1 MKPSDEPWNPDDW
14 FHRCAWCEEEI
25 PEGHEVLGVPAKL
38 RPEQVRKEWAG
49 TIQPLRLVWAQRTL
63 PMMVVSEDSPAK
75 RDGKD
80 AMFMVCSDSCGRAL
94 QAALRKDIDLGNTL
108 DESPRGD

>member
-1 MKPSDEPWNPDDW
+1 MKTPDETWDPDDW
-14 FHRCAWCEEEI
+14 FGRCAWCQEEI

-38 RPEQVRKEWAG
+38 RPGQVRKEWAG
-49 TIQPLRLVWAQRTL
+49 TIQPLRLVVARRTV

-80 AMFMVCSDSCGRAL
+80 AMFMVCSDACGREL
-94 QAALRKDIDLGNTL
+94 QDALRNDIDMGTIL
-108 DESPRGD
+108 DQSPRGD

>member
-14 FHRCAWCEEEI
+14 FGRCAWCQEDI
-25 PEGHEVLGVPAKL
+25 PEGHEVFGVSAKL
-38 RPEQVRKEWAG
+38 RPAQVRKEWAG
-49 TIQPLRLVWAQRTL
+49 TIQPLRLVAARRTV

-80 AMFMVCSDSCGRAL
+80 AMFMVYSDACGRERRD
-94 QAALRKDIDLGNTL
+94 ALRNDLDLGTL
-108 DESPRGD
+108 LDQSPRGD